1 MNSTKYFLK
10 MLTIGDFMQLP
21 YKNIEPPSKERKVRT
36 GFIKYEELWSVFE
49 NSDVEPEI
57 GDKEVQIENEE
68 PQMASSTVIK
78 KNKHTQR
85 LIIEYSICILLT
97 K

>member
-1 MNSTKYFLK
+1 M
-10 MLTIGDFMQLP
+10 
-21 YKNIEPPSKERKVRT
+21 
-36 GFIKYEELWSVFE
+36 
-49 NSDVEPEI
+49 
-57 GDKEVQIENEE
+57 QIENGE

-78 KNKHTQR
+78 KSKNTQR